1 MPHVKTL
8 LLWINTQAHG
18 TMKIMN
24 ENTISNFDI
33 IVIGC
38 GIAGLS
44 AAISAQQN
52 GSKVA
57 ILERAPREER
67 GGNTRYTESFWRMKN
82 EDEVSDD
89 FEDQF
94 AKNSGGWPDPG
105 ILEDLVRDR
114 ENQPA
119 VLKSLGVVDPNVI
132 ATLAAEAPVALKWL
146 KEFGV
151 KFDFLPLYFLSQS
164 TTRMGPIGG
173 GLALVDA
180 LGAYAD
186 KNKDDITF
194 FYETAAKKIIS
205 DDNGNLIGVSGITKG
220 NKKINIFAPNI
231 VLASGGFEG
240 NSEMLSH
247 YIGPQAQF
255 IRPVSRGGHYNRGE
269 GIQMALEAGA
279 ASCGDF
285 GSFHAQPVDPRSKD
299 MEPVVLNYS
308 YGLLINESGLRFTD
322 EAPALVDSTYEAV
335 TRIIMQQKN
344 GISFAVFDNKLDDI
358 DNWNAT
364 VRSRVAPYKANT
376 LEEMAT
382 LLDIPVEEFVQTVDA
397 FNASCPKN
405 QDDFDPLKPDGLKTE
420 GLALQKSNWSRPLTE
435 PPFKAWPIICSN
447 CFTFGGIKIDDR
459 ARVINT
465 EGDVIPGLYAAG
477 EVAGIYYRTY
487 TGATSVMRGAVTGR
501 LAGIDASIRRNS

>member
-1 MPHVKTL
+1 MNILTGG
-8 LLWINTQAHG
+8 IN
-18 TMKIMN
+18 KVMN
-24 ENTISNFDI
+24 EYKNTNFDI

-44 AAISAQQN
+44 AAVSAQQN

-67 GGNTRYTESFWRMKN
+67 GGNTRYTESFWRMKS
-82 EDEVSDD
+82 EDEVSED

-119 VLKSLGVVDPNVI
+119 VLKSLGIVDPSLI
-132 ATLAAEAPVALKWL
+132 ATLAAEAPNALKWL

-180 LGAYAD
+180 LGSYAD
-186 KNKDDITF
+186 SRADDITF
-194 FYETAAKKIIS
+194 FYETAAKKLIS
-205 DDNGNLIGVSGITKG
+205 DDDGNLIGVSGISKG
-220 NKKINIFAPNI
+220 NKKINLFAPNV

-247 YIGPQAQF
+247 YVGPQAQF

-285 GSFHAQPVDPRSKD
+285 SSFHAQPVDPRSKD

-308 YGLLINESGLRFTD
+308 YGLLINETGRRFTD

-344 GISFAVFDNKLDDI
+344 GIGFAVFDNKLDDI

-364 VRSRVAPYKANT
+364 VRTRVAPYQANT
-376 LEEMAT
+376 LEELAS
-382 LLDIPVEEFVQTVDA
+382 LIKIPSEEFLRTVND
-397 FNASCPKN
+397 FNKACPEN
-405 QDDFDPLKPDGLKTE
+405 QGDFDPLRPDGLKTH
-420 GLALQKSNWSRPLTE
+420 GLALQKSNWSRPLRE
-435 PPFKAWPIICSN
+435 APFRAWPIICSN
-447 CFTFGGIKIDDR
+447 CFTFGGIKIDER

-501 LAGIDASIRRNS
+501 LAGNDASLRRNS

>member
-1 MPHVKTL
+1 MNILTGG
-8 LLWINTQAHG
+8 INKV
-18 TMKIMN
+18 MK
-24 ENTISNFDI
+24 EYTNTNFDI

-44 AAISAQQN
+44 AAVSAQQN

-67 GGNTRYTESFWRMKN
+67 GGNTRYTESFWRMKS

-119 VLKSLGVVDPNVI
+119 VLKSLGIVDPSLI
-132 ATLAAEAPVALKWL
+132 ATLAAEAPNALKWL

-180 LGAYAD
+180 LGSYAD
-186 KNKDDITF
+186 NNADDITF
-194 FYETAAKKIIS
+194 FYETAAKKLIS
-205 DDNGNLIGVSGITKG
+205 DDDGNLIGVSGISKG
-220 NKKINIFAPNI
+220 NKKINLFASNV

-285 GSFHAQPVDPRSKD
+285 SSFHAQPVDPRSKD

-308 YGLLINESGLRFTD
+308 YGLLINESGIRFTD

-344 GISFAVFDNKLDDI
+344 GIGFAVFDNKLDDI

-364 VRSRVAPYKANT
+364 VRTRVAPYQANT
-376 LEEMAT
+376 LEELAS
-382 LLDIPVEEFVQTVDA
+382 LIQIPSEEFLRTVND
-397 FNASCPKN
+397 FNNACPDN
-405 QDDFDPLKPDGLKTE
+405 QSDFDPLKPDGLRTD
-420 GLALQKSNWSRPLTE
+420 GLPLQKSNWSRPLTE
-435 PPFKAWPIICSN
+435 APFRAWPIICSN
-447 CFTFGGIKIDDR
+447 CFTFGGIKIDER

-501 LAGIDASIRRNS
+501 LAGNDASLRRNS

>member
-1 MPHVKTL
+1 MNILTGG
-8 LLWINTQAHG
+8 IN
-18 TMKIMN
+18 KVMN
-24 ENTISNFDI
+24 EYKNTNFDI

-44 AAISAQQN
+44 AAVSAQQN

-57 ILERAPREER
+57 IIERATREER

-82 EDEVSDD
+82 EDEVSED

-119 VLKSLGVVDPNVI
+119 VLKSLGIVDPSLI
-132 ATLAAEAPVALKWL
+132 ATLAAEAPNALKWL

-180 LGAYAD
+180 LGSYAD
-186 KNKDDITF
+186 SNADDITF
-194 FYETAAKKIIS
+194 FYETAAKKLIS
-205 DDNGNLIGVSGITKG
+205 DDEGNLIGVSGISKG
-220 NKKINIFAPNI
+220 NKKINLFAPNV

-247 YIGPQAQF
+247 YVGPQAQF

-285 GSFHAQPVDPRSKD
+285 SSFHAQPVDPRSKD

-308 YGLLINESGLRFTD
+308 YGLLINETGRRFTD

-344 GISFAVFDNKLDDI
+344 GIGFAVFDNKLDDI

-364 VRSRVAPYKANT
+364 VRTRVAPYQANT
-376 LEEMAT
+376 LEELAS
-382 LLDIPVEEFVQTVDA
+382 LIKIPSEEFLRTVND
-397 FNASCPKN
+397 FNKACPENKG
-405 QDDFDPLKPDGLKTE
+405 DFDPLRPDGLKTH
-420 GLALQKSNWSRPLTE
+420 GLTLQKSNWSRPLTE
-435 PPFKAWPIICSN
+435 APFRAWPIICSN
-447 CFTFGGIKIDDR
+447 CFTFGGIKIDER

-501 LAGIDASIRRNS
+501 LAGNDASLRRNS

>member
-1 MPHVKTL
+1 
-8 LLWINTQAHG
+8 
-18 TMKIMN
+18 
-24 ENTISNFDI
+24 
-33 IVIGC
+33 
-38 GIAGLS
+38 
-44 AAISAQQN
+44 
-52 GSKVA
+52 
-57 ILERAPREER
+57 
-67 GGNTRYTESFWRMKN
+67 
-82 EDEVSDD
+82 
-89 FEDQF
+89 
-94 AKNSGGWPDPG
+94 
-105 ILEDLVRDR
+105 
-114 ENQPA
+114 
-119 VLKSLGVVDPNVI
+119 
-132 ATLAAEAPVALKWL
+132 
-146 KEFGV
+146 
-151 KFDFLPLYFLSQS
+151 
-164 TTRMGPIGG
+164 
-173 GLALVDA
+173 
-180 LGAYAD
+180 
-186 KNKDDITF
+186 
-194 FYETAAKKIIS
+194 
-205 DDNGNLIGVSGITKG
+205 
-220 NKKINIFAPNI
+220 
-231 VLASGGFEG
+231 
-240 NSEMLSH
+240 MLSH

-279 ASCGDF
+279 APCGDF

-344 GISFAVFDNKLDDI
+344 GISFAVFDSKLDDI

-364 VRSRVAPYKANT
+364 VRTRVAPHKADS

-382 LLDIPVEEFVQTVDA
+382 LLGLPVEEFVQTVDA

-405 QDDFDPLKPDGLKTE
+405 QGDFDPLKPDGLKTE
-420 GLALQKSNWSRPLTE
+420 GLGLQKSNWSRPLTE

-487 TGATSVMRGAVTGR
+487 TGCLLYTSPSPR
-501 LAGIDASIRRNS
+501 DS

>member
-1 MPHVKTL
+1 MNILTGG
-8 LLWINTQAHG
+8 IN
-18 TMKIMN
+18 KVMN
-24 ENTISNFDI
+24 EYKNTNFDI

-44 AAISAQQN
+44 AAVSAQQN

-82 EDEVSDD
+82 EDEVSED

-119 VLKSLGVVDPNVI
+119 VLKSLGIVDPSLI
-132 ATLAAEAPVALKWL
+132 ATLAAEAPNALKWL

-180 LGAYAD
+180 LGSYAD
-186 KNKDDITF
+186 SNADDIRF
-194 FYETAAKKIIS
+194 FYETAAKKLIS
-205 DDNGNLIGVSGITKG
+205 DDEGNLIGVSGISKG
-220 NKKINIFAPNI
+220 NKKINLFAPNV

-247 YIGPQAQF
+247 YVGPQAQF

-285 GSFHAQPVDPRSKD
+285 SSFHAQPVDPRSKD

-308 YGLLINESGLRFTD
+308 YGLLINETGRRFTD

-344 GISFAVFDNKLDDI
+344 GIGFAVFDNKLDDI

-364 VRSRVAPYKANT
+364 VRTRVAPYQANT
-376 LEEMAT
+376 LEELAS
-382 LLDIPVEEFVQTVDA
+382 LIKIPSEEFLRTVND
-397 FNASCPKN
+397 FNKACPEN
-405 QDDFDPLKPDGLKTE
+405 QGDFDPLRPDGLKTH
-420 GLALQKSNWSRPLTE
+420 GLTLQKSNWSRPLTE
-435 PPFKAWPIICSN
+435 APFRAWPIICSN
-447 CFTFGGIKIDDR
+447 CFTFGGIKIDER

-501 LAGIDASIRRNS
+501 LAGKDASLRRNS

>member
-1 MPHVKTL
+1 MNILTGG
-8 LLWINTQAHG
+8 IN
-18 TMKIMN
+18 KVMN
-24 ENTISNFDI
+24 EYKNTNFDI

-44 AAISAQQN
+44 AAVSAQQN

-82 EDEVSDD
+82 EDEVSED

-119 VLKSLGVVDPNVI
+119 VLKSLGIVDPSLI
-132 ATLAAEAPVALKWL
+132 ATLATEAPNALKWL

-180 LGAYAD
+180 LGSYAD
-186 KNKDDITF
+186 SNADDIRF
-194 FYETAAKKIIS
+194 FYETAAKKLIS
-205 DDNGNLIGVSGITKG
+205 DDEGNLIGVSGISKG
-220 NKKINIFAPNI
+220 NKKINLFAPNV

-247 YIGPQAQF
+247 YVGPQAQF

-285 GSFHAQPVDPRSKD
+285 SSFHAQPVDPRSKD

-308 YGLLINESGLRFTD
+308 YGLLINETGRRFTD

-344 GISFAVFDNKLDDI
+344 GIGFAVFDNKLDDI

-364 VRSRVAPYKANT
+364 VRTRVAPYQANT
-376 LEEMAT
+376 LEELAS
-382 LLDIPVEEFVQTVDA
+382 LIKIPSEEFLRTVND
-397 FNASCPKN
+397 FNKACPEN
-405 QDDFDPLKPDGLKTE
+405 QGDFDPLRPDGLKTH
-420 GLALQKSNWSRPLTE
+420 GLTLQKSNWSRPLTE
-435 PPFKAWPIICSN
+435 APFRAWPIICSN
-447 CFTFGGIKIDDR
+447 CFTFGGIKIDER

-501 LAGIDASIRRNS
+501 LAGNDASLRRNS

>member
-1 MPHVKTL
+1 MNILTGG
-8 LLWINTQAHG
+8 IN
-18 TMKIMN
+18 KVMN
-24 ENTISNFDI
+24 EYKNTNFDI

-44 AAISAQQN
+44 AAVSAQQN

-67 GGNTRYTESFWRMKN
+67 GGNTRYTESFWRMKS
-82 EDEVSDD
+82 EDEVSED

-119 VLKSLGVVDPNVI
+119 VLKSLGIVDPSLI
-132 ATLAAEAPVALKWL
+132 ATLAAEAPNALKWL

-180 LGAYAD
+180 LGSYAD
-186 KNKDDITF
+186 SNADDIRF
-194 FYETAAKKIIS
+194 FYETAAKKLIS
-205 DDNGNLIGVSGITKG
+205 DDEGNLIGVSGISKG
-220 NKKINIFAPNI
+220 NKKINLFAPNV

-247 YIGPQAQF
+247 YVGPQAQF

-285 GSFHAQPVDPRSKD
+285 SSFHAQPVDPRSKD

-308 YGLLINESGLRFTD
+308 YGLLINETGRRFTD

-344 GISFAVFDNKLDDI
+344 GIGFAVFDNKLDDI

-364 VRSRVAPYKANT
+364 VRTRVAPYQANT
-376 LEEMAT
+376 LEELAS
-382 LLDIPVEEFVQTVDA
+382 LIKIPSEEFLRTVND
-397 FNASCPKN
+397 FNKACPEN
-405 QDDFDPLKPDGLKTE
+405 QGDFDPLRPDGLKTH
-420 GLALQKSNWSRPLTE
+420 GLTLQKSNWSRPLTE
-435 PPFKAWPIICSN
+435 APFRAWPIICSN
-447 CFTFGGIKIDDR
+447 CFTFGGIKIDER

-501 LAGIDASIRRNS
+501 LAGNDASLRRNS